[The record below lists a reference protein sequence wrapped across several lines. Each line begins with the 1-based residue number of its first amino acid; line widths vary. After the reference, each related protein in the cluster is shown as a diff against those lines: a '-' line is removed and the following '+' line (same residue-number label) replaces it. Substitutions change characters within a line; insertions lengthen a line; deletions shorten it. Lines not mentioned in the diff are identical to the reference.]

1 VIKILITIIV
11 KNHWWRS
18 LSTTIVVENCRL
30 SRIFFYHYIFLCP
43 CRFLPK
49 SFDFPAIYSLSGL
62 HAPFPLPLM
71 TVVIASSSSISAS
84 ASFSWSRSRP
94 PWAPVPP
101 LHVVVAPFVFAH
113 KCCRW
118 SSSFFAD
125 KGRFLLL
132 ELHPCTMME
141 GLLFRAHNRTKRVSH
156 VWALMFRPIP
166 FRPSNH
172 DYPPHHAN
180 SGPEWEVVRGHLTL
194 ARLNRKIW
202 GAMSPLKDES

>member
-1 VIKILITIIV
+1 MTIFI
-11 KNHWWRS
+11 NNDRS
-18 LSTTIVVENCRL
+18 WELPVVAD
-30 SRIFFYHYIFLCP
+30 IFLPLYIFLCP

-62 HAPFPLPLM
+62 HAPFPLPLT
-71 TVVIASSSSISAS
+71 TVVIASSSSITAS

-101 LHVVVAPFVFAH
+101 LHVVVAPFVFAR

-132 ELHPCTMME
+132 ELHPYTMME

-180 SGPEWEVVRGHLTL
+180 SDPNERLCEATWHLPDSTGRSE
-194 ARLNRKIW
+194 APCHPWK
-202 GAMSPLKDES
+202 MSPKM